1 MFKELGVKGSLRRH
15 NADQH
20 QTFWDNILVTV
31 FDSKSGF
38 SQSDSCWSNVLGC
51 ERSFSTR
58 SLSPLCVLW
67 FWPTR
72 VWRPLSGDCVC
83 RTSFI
88 TSRLYLL
95 FILFDFILFL
105 AIGAD
110 TMIPFLF
117 WQLFHFFRNW
127 STEGLFRFLGSQSM
141 RTTVFGWMF
150 LDFWQFSFWVFN
162 SVVVQKHPAL
172 VSPVHWLLVPWVW
185 RWTAALS
192 LWHLWVARGNRDEL
206 QQIELPHQ
214 DASWVTCIRCTCSS
228 VIKSVF

>member
-1 MFKELGVKGSLRRH
+1 MRINIRHFETIFWSPCLIARVASVK
-15 NADQH
+15 
-20 QTFWDNILVTV
+20 VTV
-31 FDSKSGF
+31 AGQMSLAAG
-38 SQSDSCWSNVLGC
+38 GT
-51 ERSFSTR
+51 FSTR
-58 SLSPLCVLW
+58 SLWPLCMLR

-72 VWRPLSGDCVC
+72 VWRPLSGDCVF

-95 FILFDFILFL
+95 FILFYFIFL

-127 STEGLFRFLGSQSM
+127 STDGLFRFLGSQTT
-141 RTTVFGWMF
+141 RTAVFGWMF
-150 LDFWQFSFWVFN
+150 PDFWQFSFWVFN

-172 VSPVHWLLVPWVW
+172 VSPVHWLLVPWV
-185 RWTAALS
+185 RRCTAALS
-192 LWHLWVARGNRDEL
+192 RWHLWVARGNRDEL

-214 DASWVTCIRCTCSS
+214 DASWVTCVRCTYSS
-228 VIKSVF
+228 VIKSVFELIHQTGKHT